1 MLERQQLISI
11 LMKSQKK
18 TEQNSRDQGEAKM
31 SRKKF

>member
-1 MLERQQLISI
+1 MLDRLQLISI

-18 TEQNSRDQGEAKM
+18 TDQNSRDQGAAKM